1 MLLGA
6 ALVVIGVLAT
16 ALADRIRGLHVARK
30 TIPQEQS
37 VLEVVTPIR
46 TGPAKPRATPPE
58 TKAQSWP
65 RDTVDLPTD
74 MQVVVTA
81 LICAGYKKQI
91 ATEAACACS
100 ENERVTVEDWTR
112 SALRRCAVKA

>member
-1 MLLGA
+1 M
-6 ALVVIGVLAT
+6 IGVLAT
-16 ALADRIRGLHVARK
+16 ALADHIRGLHVARK
-30 TIPQEQS
+30 TIRQEQP
-37 VLEVVTPIR
+37 VLEGITPIR
-46 TGPAKPRATPPE
+46 TGPAKPRATAPE

-65 RDTVDLPTD
+65 RDAVDRTTD

-100 ENERVTVEDWTR
+100 ANERVTVEDWIR
-112 SALRRCAVKA
+112 AALRRCTMKAS